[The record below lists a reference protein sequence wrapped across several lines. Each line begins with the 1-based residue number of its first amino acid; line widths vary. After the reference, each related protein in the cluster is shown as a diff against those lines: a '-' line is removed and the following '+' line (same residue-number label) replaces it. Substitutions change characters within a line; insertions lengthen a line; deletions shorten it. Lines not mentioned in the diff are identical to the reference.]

1 VNSNER
7 RRYDHG
13 VVHPAAGLL
22 LIVTERLVIVGG
34 VMALLLAWARRR

>member
-1 VNSNER
+1 
-7 RRYDHG
+7 

-22 LIVTERLVIVGG
+22 LIVAERLVIVGG